1 MADKETD
8 ETGTFRSLLIEDDPA
23 PETIVIDDLDI
34 MATMEFRRSVK
45 PADEDNDSEQG

>member
-23 PETIVIDDLDI
+23 PEIVIDELDYL
-34 MATMEFRRSVK
+34 ATMEFRRSVK